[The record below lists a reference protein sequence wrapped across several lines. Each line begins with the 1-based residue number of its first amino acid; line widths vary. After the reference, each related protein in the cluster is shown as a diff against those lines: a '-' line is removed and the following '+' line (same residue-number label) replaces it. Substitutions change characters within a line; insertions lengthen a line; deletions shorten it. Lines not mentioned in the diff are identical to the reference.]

1 MGLLT
6 TLKNLD
12 SRVVPGFRR
21 PGEPAE
27 AFLRRAATLPWMLV
41 ANPWECRAA
50 LREYFTKLD
59 GRA

>member
-6 TLKNLD
+6 TMKNLD

-27 AFLRRAATLPWMLV
+27 AFLRRASALPWFL
-41 ANPWECRAA
+41 AGNPWEYRTA
-50 LREYFTKLD
+50 LREYFAELD
-59 GRA
+59 RRA